1 MESNTR
7 RIALGLRQ
15 GTRSSKL
22 PALFV
27 VAREVLPIGR
37 GSGRQRWRADMEC
50 SCLAKPDTDGCAR
63 LSPLKRKPT
72 RTLFATSRG
81 PIGVFARRR
90 NDSPWRYGDNIP
102 MPFMPGER
110 ALFRAP
116 VIVEDSIIFANNQ
129 EAKVLAIEKSFLSHD
144 IKEAGG
150 AKWTATI
157 PTWLIRLEDNDGD
170 EKAVHM
176 VADESEFGR

>member
-81 PIGVFARRR
+81 PIGVFARQR

-116 VIVEDSIIFANNQ
+116 VIVEDPSSLPTTRKRRCCQSKTFYL
-129 EAKVLAIEKSFLSHD
+129 AKTTTRP
-144 IKEAGG
+144 GG
-150 AKWTATI
+150 GEVDCHNTYVAY
-157 PTWLIRLEDNDGD
+157 PSRGQRRRREDRPHGSRR
-170 EKAVHM
+170 K
-176 VADESEFGR
+176 RI